1 METPLEWSE
10 DTTKLLEVIRNAPR
24 VDLEIINNIF
34 GLGSN
39 GVRERAWKRI
49 LSGHLDVSTLKY
61 ASTSLKIFSY
71 LPVNAQDINRA
82 IREMLPVITWEAYF
96 AAEMFGLSSNKK
108 LDGREKKRNFEATKK
123 SMDRCSKWLHY
134 YIYRICGIASKFG
147 ADGKQVLGDSMLSL
161 VASMYLRK

>member
-24 VDLEIINNIF
+24 VDSEMINNIF

-71 LPVNAQDINRA
+71 LPVNAQDINRT

-108 LDGREKKRNFEATKK
+108 LDGREKKK
-123 SMDRCSKWLHY
+123 SVDHCSKWIRY
-134 YIYRICGIASKFG
+134 YISRICGIASEIG
-147 ADGKQVLGDSMLSL
+147 ADGKQVSGDSMLSL
-161 VASMYLRK
+161 VASIHLNE